1 MLASVSVWFQFWE
14 EKIMLF
20 PLCAS
25 VYFHLLHTFSFTA
38 SRHHSNQFKSSDQS
52 GGGFIEQLWN
62 IQWHANI
69 WACYLNT
76 RWSVLQHKL
85 RFVCLLLF
93 FVCLWRLC
101 VWVKLHVSE
110 VQLWDSCCLRP
121 SLWSKL
127 LNTLATFPFVVEL
140 LIWFSHT
147 LFEISWHRIVYLV
160 INKK

>member
-38 SRHHSNQFKSSDQS
+38 SRHHSNQFKRSDQS
-52 GGGFIEQLWN
+52 GGFIEQLWN
-62 IQWHANI
+62 MQWHAYI
-69 WACYLNT
+69 WVCYLNT
-76 RWSVLQHKL
+76 DRMMHATAQIAI
-85 RFVCLLLF
+85 CLLLLL

-110 VQLWDSCCLRP
+110 VQLWGSCCLRP